1 MFKHISKSFHY
12 NNGETTSHSK
22 SIEFDKSTDSG
33 NIEINNNGHAI
44 NKKITKKEFDKY
56 LEKKGFVI
64 DNRMFLDA
72 SRKLINTH
80 PILEDGQTN
89 KKIKLEKR
97 LTLKIEKPKKLNKKY
112 IEKQLNNLELE
123 ALRYNLKQLGVTYKS
138 KNKKK
143 VIKRIIM
150 ELEKFV

>member
-1 MFKHISKSFHY
+1 MFTHISKSFHY
-12 NNGETTSHSK
+12 NNGGAPPPSK
-22 SIEFDKSTDSG
+22 SIEFDKSSDSDD
-33 NIEINNNGHAI
+33 IEIKNGHAI

-64 DNRMFLDA
+64 DDRMFLDA
-72 SRKLINTH
+72 SIKLINTQ
-80 PILEDGQTN
+80 PTLEDGRKN

-97 LTLKIEKPKKLNKKY
+97 FSTEMEKPKKINRKY

-123 ALRYNLKQLGVTYKS
+123 ALQYNLKQLGVTYKS

-143 VIKRIIM
+143 VVKRIIM
-150 ELEKFV
+150 ELDIFI